1 MPTTKTRTPADAL
14 TDAREA
20 QASADELEARA
31 TAEDDTAA
39 RVEAESVDALVNDPA
54 AADDIGRRIDNHRRL
69 ARAYRT
75 KAAQHTQRRDQIAR
89 DALALEAA
97 RLDQAAD
104 TAARE
109 AAAHQARVDELLA
122 QLEDLD
128 GVSYQVAPVRTSGG
142 SEFYPTGK
150 AEELA
155 ANVVRDRFRASVIRY
170 VLEHGQVP
178 EYASALDYAE
188 PAGGLTTVTMNHAM
202 IAQRRE
208 WFTAPMLAAYLAGT
222 ILEFTPEA

>member
-1 MPTTKTRTPADAL
+1 MPTKTRTPADAL
-14 TDAREA
+14 ADAREA
-20 QASADELEARA
+20 QASANSYTAQADTARA
-31 TAEDDTAA
+31 EAA
-39 RVEAESVDALVNDPA
+39 RIDADAVDLIVNDPA
-54 AADDIGRRIDNHRRL
+54 QADRITREVSTQERL
-69 ARAYRT
+69 ANAYTAKAGAERARAD
-75 KAAQHTQRRDQIAR
+75 KLAR

-97 RLDQAAD
+97 RLDRTADGAAKAAD
-104 TAARE
+104 Q
-109 AAAHQARVDELLA
+109 HQARVDELLA